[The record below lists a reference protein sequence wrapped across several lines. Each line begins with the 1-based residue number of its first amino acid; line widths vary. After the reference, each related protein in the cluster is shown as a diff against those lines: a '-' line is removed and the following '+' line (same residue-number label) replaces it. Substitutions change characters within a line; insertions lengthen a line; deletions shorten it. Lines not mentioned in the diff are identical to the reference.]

1 VKREEITGG
10 VQQELPGL
18 SRRIKA
24 RREELKWTQER
35 LAEAAGV
42 SREHVNRVEKGKNR
56 TPHTVDKLALA
67 LGVHPL
73 WLTTGLDCYAGRTGT
88 ESLPQYVSSAS
99 LAAAGNLEDDAPS
112 LSGKLAGSTERDAL
126 VRTLIFVLGF
136 VFGASVVGAVVAL

>member
-1 VKREEITGG
+1 VKSEEIAGG
-10 VQQELPGL
+10 IQQELPGL
-18 SRRIKA
+18 SRRLKA

-35 LAEAAGV
+35 LAEAASV

-73 WLTTGLDCYAGRTGT
+73 WLTTGLDCYAIH
-88 ESLPQYVSSAS
+88 EKDSAANYLS
-99 LAAAGNLEDDAPS
+99 GAGLAAAGNLEDDSPV
-112 LSGKLAGSTERDAL
+112 LSGKLAGSIERDAL